1 MKQERGIALVAL
13 VIFTVVVGVVIFA
26 GLQYARNYISA
37 EKNVD
42 IKSTM
47 LTIQGMIT
55 NVRNKHIVDEE
66 NNALLGTKLDLENN
80 ETEFVI
86 SEGLKNELQGL
97 EGAELYILSRDDLE
111 NMGIKNV
118 DVSSNKFFIVDYNSE
133 EVFYSLGVEG
143 KYKLSEI

>member
-13 VIFTVVVGVVIFA
+13 VIFTVVVVVVIFA

-42 IKSTM
+42 IESTM

-86 SEGLKNELQGL
+86 SEKLRDELQSL

-118 DVSSNKFFIVDYNSE
+118 NVSSNEFFIVDYNSE

>member
-13 VIFTVVVGVVIFA
+13 VIFTVVVVVVIFA

-42 IKSTM
+42 IESTM

-66 NNALLGTKLDLENN
+66 NHALLGTKLDLENN

-86 SEGLKNELQGL
+86 SDELRDELQSL

-118 DVSSNKFFIVDYNSE
+118 NVSSNEFFIVDYNSE

>member
-13 VIFTVVVGVVIFA
+13 VIFTVVIGVVVFA
-26 GLQYARNYISA
+26 GLQYARNYISV

-80 ETEFVI
+80 ETDFI
-86 SEGLKNELQGL
+86 LSEGLKNEIQSL
-97 EGAELYILSRDDLE
+97 EGAELYILSKDDLE

-118 DVSSNKFFIVDYNSE
+118 DISSNKFFIVDYNSE